1 MTLEQAI
8 DARHSVRAF
17 KDVAVFKDTAE
28 KLLKF
33 IQDNNVDSR
42 INIQLVLNEPK
53 AFDCFLAHYGKFKNV
68 KNYIAIV
75 ADKSKDVYEMI
86 GYLGEK
92 VVLYAQTLGLN
103 TCWVALTYKK
113 INDKIVIKK
122 GQKLHVVIALG
133 YGETQGK
140 PRKSKSINDV
150 CNLSNSTPEWFING
164 VKSALKA
171 PTAINQQKF
180 RFELKNGEVFAKAGR
195 GFYSKMDLGIV
206 KLHFEIGANKKNLF
220 FKK

>member
-92 VVLYAQTLGLN
+92 V
-103 TCWVALTYKK
+103 
-113 INDKIVIKK
+113 
-122 GQKLHVVIALG
+122 
-133 YGETQGK
+133 E
-140 PRKSKSINDV
+140 
-150 CNLSNSTPEWFING
+150 
-164 VKSALKA
+164 KA
-171 PTAINQQKF
+171 
-180 RFELKNGEVFAKAGR
+180 
-195 GFYSKMDLGIV
+195 
-206 KLHFEIGANKKNLF
+206 
-220 FKK
+220 